1 MNLRFTVLAIAFL
14 AMTPAMADVTEEERF
29 SFKLDPGGRISL
41 ENVNGDVVVHGEP
54 GTDVEIV
61 ATKRADS
68 REDLERIE
76 IKVAATERSIRVDTE
91 HGKQEGGWFGW
102 NRGNSGSVHY
112 ELRVP
117 SDAELDAIETVN
129 GSIEIR
135 GVVAPVTTSTVNGDL
150 EVHGLAGDLRA
161 DTVNGSI
168 EATFDAL
175 ASGQRVNA
183 ESVNGSITLVLP
195 GSVGAEVEVE
205 TVNGS
210 IDADDFGLEADK
222 GFVGR
227 SLDGR
232 IGDGGAR
239 ISVDTVNGA
248 VRIRKG

>member
-1 MNLRFTVLAIAFL
+1 MTLRCTLIAATLLASA
-14 AMTPAMADVTEEERF
+14 PALADVTEEERF

-41 ENVNGDVVVHGEP
+41 ENVNGDVVVNGEP
-54 GTDVEIV
+54 GSEVEIL
-61 ATKRADS
+61 AIKRADN
-68 REDLERIE
+68 REDLERLE
-76 IKVAATERSIRVDTE
+76 ISVAATEREIRIETKHPKNE
-91 HGKQEGGWFGW
+91 EGWFGW
-102 NRGNSGSVHY
+102 NKGSSGSVRY
-112 ELRVP
+112 EMRVP

-168 EATFDAL
+168 DASFDAL
-175 ASGQRVNA
+175 ASGQRVKA

-195 GSVGAEVEVE
+195 GSVGATVDVE

-227 SLDGR
+227 ELDGR